1 MPDTINPL
9 DPWTAAHLG
18 CAGPMT
24 QAQLLA
30 AQMHRLRETV
40 AWAKARSP
48 FYRHLLAAVHEF
60 DLQSPAD
67 LRRLPITTAAD
78 LIRNDPPLL
87 CVSQDEISHVVTLD
101 TSGTTGAP
109 KRLFFTAEDLAATT
123 DFFRCGMSLFTR
135 PGDGV
140 LILFPGERPGS
151 VGDLLAAAVERLGA
165 RPILAGWPKDAAAT
179 AALLA
184 RERPAVVAGAPVA
197 VLAVAQHST
206 ALGPQAVRSVLL
218 SADHVAAS
226 LRRRLAKLWGC
237 EVFEHYGMT
246 EMGLGGGVDCGAHAG
261 YHMREG
267 DLLVEVINCRSGEP
281 AEPGEIG
288 EVAFT
293 TLGRRG
299 MPLIRYCSGD
309 LSRLVP
315 EPCACGSPLMRLEPI
330 RARNDSIVRLGAA
343 GSLTMGLLDEV
354 IFAFDQVTD
363 FLATWLPGP
372 PPALRIE
379 IVDGGEPLP
388 LAALEDALAHIPVI
402 AKAITSRGLQLTVGV
417 AAQGRKPGAKRRIA
431 VETSS

>member
-1 MPDTINPL
+1 MPEPTNPL

-18 CAGPMT
+18 CAGPLT

-30 AQMHRLRETV
+30 GQMHRLRETV

-87 CVSQDEISHVVTLD
+87 CVSQDEISHVVSLD

-165 RPILAGWPKDAAAT
+165 RPILAGWPKDPAAT

-197 VLAVAQHST
+197 VLAVAQQSA
-206 ALGPQAVRSVLL
+206 ALGPVAVRSVLL

-226 LRRRLAKLWGC
+226 LRRRLEKLWGC
-237 EVFEHYGMT
+237 EVFQHYGMT
-246 EMGLGGGVDCGAHAG
+246 EMGLGGGVDCAAHAG

-267 DLLVEVINCRSGEP
+267 DLLVEIIDCRSGEP
-281 AEPGEIG
+281 VEAGEVG

-315 EPCACGSPLMRLEPI
+315 GPCACGSPLLRLEPI
-330 RARNDSIVRLGAA
+330 RARNDSIVHLGAA

-354 IFAFDQVTD
+354 VFAFDRVTD
-363 FLATWLPGP
+363 FQAVWQPGP
-372 PPALRIE
+372 PPALRVH
-379 IVDGGEPLP
+379 IVHDGDRPPLT
-388 LAALEDALAHIPVI
+388 ALQDALAHIPAV
-402 AKAITSRGLQLTVGV
+402 AKAITGQGLELTVGV
-417 AAQGRKPGAKRRIA
+417 ATAGAKAGAKRRIA
-431 VETSS
+431 VDAAS